1 MTSEVAE
8 RYAQGLFEAA
18 QEDGSVE
25 SKRRQVL
32 QLLEVLEKNPDF
44 LLFLKAVR
52 VTREEK
58 KQMIC
63 SVFGEFLDADMIH
76 FLELLVDRSRTTFLH
91 EMLERY
97 LALANEDLGI
107 VTATVES
114 ARKLT
119 EEDMKRIQ
127 DALARET
134 GRQVILRNRIS
145 PSVIAGIKVTVGNRV
160 TDITMKSRIEN
171 MRQILLKGGRA

>member
-1 MTSEVAE
+1 MTSEVSE

-18 QEDGSVE
+18 REDGSVE
-25 SKRRQVL
+25 SKRRQVQ
-32 QLLEVLEKNPDF
+32 QLLEVLDRNPDF

-58 KQMIC
+58 KELIC
-63 SVFGEFLDADMIH
+63 SVFGQFLDADMVH
-76 FLELLVDRSRTTFLH
+76 FLELLVDRSRTTFLR

-97 LALANEDLGI
+97 VALANEELGI
-107 VTATVES
+107 VTATVDS

-119 EEDMKRIQ
+119 EEELERIR
-127 DALARET
+127 DALAQKT
-134 GRQVILRNRIS
+134 GREVILRNRID
-145 PSVIAGIKVTVGNRV
+145 PAVIAGIKVTVGNSV
-160 TDITMKSRIEN
+160 TDITMKNRIEN